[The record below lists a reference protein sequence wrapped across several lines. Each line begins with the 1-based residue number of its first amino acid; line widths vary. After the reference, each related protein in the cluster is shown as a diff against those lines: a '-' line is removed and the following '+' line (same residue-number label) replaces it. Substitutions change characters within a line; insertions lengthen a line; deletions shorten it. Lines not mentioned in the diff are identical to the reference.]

1 MMHPD
6 TRVAWIDDF
15 TGHGVFATAPLP
27 AGTLLCVPDAL
38 DQELTPEQWRRLPQP
53 LRGRVEAHTWR
64 TQAGRFYLSW
74 DHAKYVNHCC
84 HANTLITAWG
94 VEIVV
99 RDIAAGEQVTS
110 DYALLN
116 VVDSYPVS
124 CSKAGCRG
132 RVDPRDASRVAE
144 VCDAAITQAL
154 RRSADIAQPLWS
166 VMDPQTRARLE
177 AFLAGRAPYPSVRQL
192 RLQTEPQDSAAPGH
206 ESSVAT
212 DAEAVTG

>member
-6 TRVAWIDDF
+6 TRVTWIDDF

-27 AGTLLCVPDAL
+27 AGTLLCVPDGL
-38 DQELTPEQWRRLPQP
+38 DQELTVEQWRSLPPP

-64 TQAGRFYLSW
+64 NRAGRFYLSW

-116 VVDSYPVS
+116 VIDSYPVA

-132 RVDPRDASRVAE
+132 RVDARDAIRVADA
-144 VCDAAITQAL
+144 CDAAITRAL
-154 RRSADIAQPLWS
+154 SRTPAVEQPLWS
-166 VMDPQTRARLE
+166 VLDPETRAQLE
-177 AFLAGRAPYPSVRQL
+177 AFMAGRAEYPSVRQL
-192 RLQTEPQDSAAPGH
+192 RLVSEDASSDTNAVDIREEQAEPALS
-206 ESSVAT
+206 
-212 DAEAVTG
+212 

>member
-6 TRVAWIDDF
+6 TRVTWIDDF

-27 AGTLLCVPDAL
+27 AGTLLCVPDGL
-38 DQELTPEQWRRLPQP
+38 DQELTLEQWRSLPQP

-64 TQAGRFYLSW
+64 NRAGRFYLSW

-116 VVDSYPVS
+116 VVESYPVA
-124 CSKAGCRG
+124 CSKSGCRG
-132 RVDPRDASRVAE
+132 RVDARDAMRVAE
-144 VCDAAITQAL
+144 ACDTAITQAL
-154 RRSADIAQPLWS
+154 SRAPMVEQPLWS
-166 VMDPQTRARLE
+166 VLDPQTRAHLE
-177 AFLAGRAPYPSVRQL
+177 AFMAGRVEYPSVRQL
-192 RLQTEPQDSAAPGH
+192 RLVPEDTSGELDACDSREEQAEPALP
-206 ESSVAT
+206 
-212 DAEAVTG
+212 

>member
-6 TRVAWIDDF
+6 TRITWIDDF
-15 TGHGVFATAPLP
+15 TGHGVFATAPIP
-27 AGTLLCVPDAL
+27 AGTLLCVPDCL
-38 DQELTPEQWRRLPQP
+38 DQELTPEQWRALPQP

-64 TQAGRFYLSW
+64 NRAGRYYLSW

-116 VVDSYPVS
+116 VVDSYPVT
-124 CSKAGCRG
+124 CSKSGCRG
-132 RVDPRDASRVAE
+132 RVDARDAPRVAE
-144 VCDAAITQAL
+144 TCDAAITQAL
-154 RRSADIAQPLWS
+154 RHTLTVAQPLWE
-166 VMDPQTRARLE
+166 VLDRETRSQLE
-177 AFLAGRAPYPSVRQL
+177 AYLAGRAPYRAVRQL
-192 RLQTEPQDSAAPGH
+192 RIGGEPPTPAASAA
-206 ESSVAT
+206 A
-212 DAEAVTG
+212 DAGEPIAEIALG